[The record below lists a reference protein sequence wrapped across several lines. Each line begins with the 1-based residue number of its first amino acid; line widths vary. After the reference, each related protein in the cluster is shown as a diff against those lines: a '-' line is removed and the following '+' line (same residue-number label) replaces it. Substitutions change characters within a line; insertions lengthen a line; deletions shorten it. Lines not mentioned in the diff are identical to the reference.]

1 MNTLWFSLLPFIVF
15 FAWFFMGR
23 ARRSCPNCGRSLPR
37 TVSPLMKT
45 RRQWL
50 EGGWVC
56 SHCGCE
62 VNFAG
67 QEVVAATAQN
77 RRAMTLHLSLLAM
90 ATVLAVFLLSV
101 ILAHPRY

>member
-1 MNTLWFSLLPFIVF
+1 MNTIWFSLLPFTVF
-15 FAWFFMGR
+15 FAWFFIGR

-37 TVSPLMKT
+37 TVSPFRKT

-62 VNFAG
+62 VNSAG
-67 QEVVAATAQN
+67 EEVVAATAQN
-77 RRAMTLHLSLLAM
+77 RRAMTLQVSLVAM
-90 ATVLAVFLLSV
+90 VTALAVILLLLV
-101 ILAHPRY
+101 LAHPHS